1 MKQGYGKQ
9 LMSDGSIYLG
19 MFLKN
24 LKEGKGIL
32 LNKEGKQNE
41 GFWQVILSIMLRR
54 NGEYVGFENGK
65 SGESNKATTNFE
77 DF

>member
-1 MKQGYGKQ
+1 
-9 LMSDGSIYLG
+9 MSDGSIYLG

-41 GFWQVILSIMLRR
+41 GFW
-54 NGEYVGFENGK
+54 
-65 SGESNKATTNFE
+65 
-77 DF
+77 